1 MVKAIYVARCA
12 RGAKWDLFNLVHKLI
27 YFFPFFLGSAV
38 AWWTWSWKC
47 RPTGGVSSCRHFW
60 TSSHF
65 LSSIFPIIK
74 EDRVEE
80 GARRPPYPYA
90 EETLVV
96 SLIFEY
102 EVWVW
107 SSSCSNFDLSNTNIN
122 SLILWIWDWGEERK
136 FKIALI
142 PAQLKSWPFVDSI
155 LTRLKV
161 DKIELWVMRWRC
173 ITLFGFSEKIW
184 FIVVPHSEEAL
195 TRGFGIPNNE
205 KVGIFLKAGPNQIS

>member
-74 EDRVEE
+74 EDRVE
-80 GARRPPYPYA
+80 GRAPRGVLHIHMRKKRWLCLSY
-90 EETLVV
+90 LNMK
-96 SLIFEY
+96 FE
-102 EVWVW
+102 
-107 SSSCSNFDLSNTNIN
+107 FGLLLA
-122 SLILWIWDWGEERK
+122 LILTFLTQISTLWSFEFEIEERRGNSK
-136 FKIALI
+136 LPWF
-142 PAQLKSWPFVDSI
+142 QLSS
-155 LTRLKV
+155 KV
-161 DKIELWVMRWRC
+161 GRSS
-173 ITLFGFSEKIW
+173 TLF
-184 FIVVPHSEEAL
+184 
-195 TRGFGIPNNE
+195 
-205 KVGIFLKAGPNQIS
+205 